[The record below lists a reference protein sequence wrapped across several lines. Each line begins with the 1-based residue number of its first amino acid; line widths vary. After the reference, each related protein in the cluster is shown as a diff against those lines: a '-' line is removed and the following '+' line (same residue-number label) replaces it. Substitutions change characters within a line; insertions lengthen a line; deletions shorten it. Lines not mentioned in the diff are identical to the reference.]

1 MFLLA
6 RTEPDLPRQAGISYL
21 LLELDQPGVTVK
33 PLRQMTGRSEFCEV
47 YFDDAKAPKEW
58 LVGARGGGWEIS
70 RTTLVHERATIGGS
84 DFTEQRFAKLL
95 DTARRQRRRSRWA
108 IDDPSIREA
117 LVRLEAWILAQKFST
132 LRRFSLAL
140 AGEDAGLI
148 GLVQKELTTRISD
161 DMAEL
166 AQKIIGNALLVQP
179 ERSESGKGRGDE
191 KWVDQIMGSLGISIA
206 GGTSNIQLNII
217 AERGLGLP
225 KR

>member
-1 MFLLA
+1 M
-6 RTEPDLPRQAGISYL
+6 
-21 LLELDQPGVTVK
+21 
-33 PLRQMTGRSEFCEV
+33 
-47 YFDDAKAPKEW
+47 
-58 LVGARGGGWEIS
+58 
-70 RTTLVHERATIGGS
+70 
-84 DFTEQRFAKLL
+84 
-95 DTARRQRRRSRWA
+95 
-108 IDDPSIREA
+108 
-117 LVRLEAWILAQKFST
+117 RLEAWILAQKFST

-140 AGEDAGLI
+140 AGEDAGLV

-191 KWVDQIMGSLGISIA
+191 KWVDQIVGSLGISIA

-225 KR
+225 RS